1 MAVGLKRLH
10 SKIGEITNQDEIKEG
25 SVALHATPTI
35 DNAPVDF
42 ISAAELGQNST
53 KRFST
58 GSNDVDDLLGGGVET
73 GAITQFYGEPGSGK
87 TQLCYTTCVMLPSD
101 YGVIYID
108 TEGKFRSDRIDS
120 VAKARG
126 LESSTILQNIQVA
139 SPLSSHQQEEWIERA
154 CSAIKSDSKI
164 KMLIIDSII
173 NLYKADYPG
182 PATLPQR
189 QQQLNKYMHMLSN
202 IAQSGRI
209 AVIVTNHIQSSLDGY
224 SSFRN
229 KPIVPAGGNIIAYV
243 ANYTIRLVRI
253 FSCRSYPEFARPYK
267 HMAVLE
273 HGPSSHSKTYTCF
286 TIDSSGIADYIDEEY
301 NDNNDDGE

>member
-1 MAVGLKRLH
+1 MH
-10 SKIGEITNQDEIKEG
+10 SKIAEFTNQEEIKEG
-25 SVALHATPTI
+25 SAAVHATPTK
-35 DNAPVDF
+35 DDTPVDF
-42 ISAAELGQNST
+42 ISAAQLGQKVP

-87 TQLCYTTCVMLPSD
+87 TQLCYAICVMLPSD
-101 YGVIYID
+101 CKAIYID
-108 TEGKFRSDRIDS
+108 TEGKFRPDRIDS

-126 LESSTILQNIQVA
+126 LQPRTILQNIQVVG
-139 SPLSSHQQEEWIERA
+139 PLNSHQQEEWIEVA

-182 PATLPQR
+182 PSALPKR

-202 IAQSGRI
+202 IAQRARV
-209 AVIVTNHIQSSLDGY
+209 AVIVTNHIQSSLEG
-224 SSFRN
+224 FRS
-229 KPIVPAGGNIIAYV
+229 KPIVPAGGNVISYV
-243 ANYTIRLVRI
+243 ATYRIRLMRM
-253 FSCRSYPEFARPYK
+253 FSCRSYPEFAHPDK

-273 HGPSSHSKTYTCF
+273 HGPSGHSKTDTYF
-286 TIDSSGIADYIDEEY
+286 TIDQRGVTDYLDTQY
-301 NDNNDDGE
+301 NDGVDSE

>member
-1 MAVGLKRLH
+1 MVIKLSLNRQKGIH
-10 SKIGEITNQDEIKEG
+10 SKIGEFNNQENIKEG
-25 SVALHATPTI
+25 SAHATPTN

-42 ISAAELGQNST
+42 TSAAELGRNVA
-53 KRFST
+53 KLFST

-101 YGVIYID
+101 YKVIYID
-108 TEGKFRSDRIDS
+108 TEGKFRPDRIDS
-120 VAKARG
+120 IAKTRG
-126 LESSTILQNIQVA
+126 LESRTILQNIQVA
-139 SPLSSHQQEEWIERA
+139 SPLNSHQQEEWIERA

-164 KMLIIDSII
+164 IMLIIDSII

-182 PATLPQR
+182 PSRLPKR

-202 IAQSGRI
+202 IAQRDRV
-209 AVIVTNHIQSSLDGY
+209 AVILTNHIQSSLDGF
-224 SSFRN
+224 SSFRS

-243 ANYTIRLVRI
+243 TNYTIRLMRI
-253 FSCRSYPEFARPYK
+253 FSCRSYSEFARPYK

-273 HGPSSHSKTYTCF
+273 HGPFSHSKTDAYF
-286 TIDSSGIADYIDEEY
+286 TIDSSGIADYIDE
-301 NDNNDDGE
+301 D

>member
-1 MAVGLKRLH
+1 MH
-10 SKIGEITNQDEIKEG
+10 SKIAEFTNQEEIKEG
-25 SVALHATPTI
+25 SAAVHEKPIT
-35 DNAPVDF
+35 DDAPVDF
-42 ISAAELGQNST
+42 ISAAELGQNVAM
-53 KRFST
+53 RFST

-87 TQLCYTTCVMLPSD
+87 TQLCYTTCVMLTSD
-101 YGVIYID
+101 YKAIYID

-126 LESSTILQNIQVA
+126 LKPKIILQNIQVA
-139 SPLSSHQQEEWIERA
+139 SPLNSHQQEEWIERA

-182 PATLPQR
+182 PSTLPKR

-209 AVIVTNHIQSSLDGY
+209 AVIVTNHIQSSLDGF
-224 SSFRN
+224 SSFRS
-229 KPIVPAGGNIIAYV
+229 KPIVPAGGNVIAYV
-243 ANYTIRLVRI
+243 TNYTMRLVRI
-253 FSCRSYPEFARPYK
+253 FSCRSYPESVRSDK

-273 HGPSSHSKTYTCF
+273 HGSSRHS
-286 TIDSSGIADYIDEEY
+286 
-301 NDNNDDGE
+301 N